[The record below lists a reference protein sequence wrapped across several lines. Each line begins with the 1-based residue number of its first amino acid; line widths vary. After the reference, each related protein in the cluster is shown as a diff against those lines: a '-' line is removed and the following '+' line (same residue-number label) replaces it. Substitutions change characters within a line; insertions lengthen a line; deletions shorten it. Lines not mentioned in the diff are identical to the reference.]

1 MRYRS
6 VCLEGISYRI
16 PEERVSSLEIERRLE
31 GVYRRL
37 RLTEGRLELMT
48 GIAERRFWPP
58 GTMPSDMSAATAKDL
73 LEKLQFPPEKVGA
86 LLHGSVSRDYI
97 EPATA
102 SLVHAKLGLPHDCL
116 VFDISNACLGLM
128 DGVVTVANMIELGQI
143 EAGLV
148 VGTESSRSLV
158 ENTIEQLNST
168 PSLTRELLKQATA
181 SLTIGSASAAILL
194 VDERISRT
202 GNRLLGGIVWA
213 DTRAVGLCHGTPD
226 DAGGD
231 RMRPFMWTE
240 SDELLVAG
248 IEAAREAFPRFLH
261 ELGWQPEDIDYTIC
275 HQVGRAHRKLLLE
288 ALNLCPD
295 KDFTTFEYLG
305 NTGAVALPV
314 TAAVAIEQGIF
325 RPGERVALMGIGSGL
340 NIVILGILWGS
351 GREAPNQNRGVHP

>member
-1 MRYRS
+1 MQYRS

-31 GVYRRL
+31 AVYRRL
-37 RLTEGRLELMT
+37 RLVEGRLELMT
-48 GIAERRFWPP
+48 GIAERRFWPV
-58 GTMPSDMSAATAKDL
+58 GTMPSDVSAATAKDL
-73 LEKLQFPPEKVGA
+73 LVKLEVPPEKVGA
-86 LLHGSVSRDYI
+86 LVHGSVSRDYI

-102 SLVHAKLGLPHDCL
+102 SLVHAKLGLSHQCL
-116 VFDISNACLGLM
+116 VFDISNACLGFM
-128 DGVVTVANMIELGQI
+128 DGMVTVANMIELGQI

-158 ENTIEQLNST
+158 ENTINQLNCS

-181 SLTIGSASAAILL
+181 SLTIGSASAAVLL
-194 VDERISRT
+194 VHERLSKT

-213 DTRAVGLCHGTPD
+213 DTRSVGLCHGTPD

-248 IEAAREAFPRFLH
+248 IAAAQEAFPQFLR
-261 ELGWQPEDIDYTIC
+261 ELGWQPKDIDHTIC

-288 ALNLCPD
+288 SLDLPPE

-314 TAAVAIEQGIF
+314 TAAMAIEQGIF
-325 RPGERVALMGIGSGL
+325 HPGERVALMGIGSGL
-340 NIVILGILWGS
+340 NVVILGVSWGS
-351 GREAPNQNRGVHP
+351 S